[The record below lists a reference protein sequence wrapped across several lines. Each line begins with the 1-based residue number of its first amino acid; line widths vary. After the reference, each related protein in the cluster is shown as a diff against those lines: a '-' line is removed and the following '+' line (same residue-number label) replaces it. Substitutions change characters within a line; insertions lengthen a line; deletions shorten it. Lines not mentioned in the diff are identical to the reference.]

1 MMRLF
6 SRLRLTAAL
15 MICPELRVHSGPEA
29 AKAMGLPCD
38 WLQFGAVG
46 GAVGPI
52 ENGPVGF
59 FSNEEAIASFFGK
72 RAGITRAVQVDSAV
86 PASCPNE
93 FSEPKPWEGILDQA
107 GAKAWLLA
115 APEAELRAMAAHLLA
130 DKPLSQTEVEVQQ
143 LVLLALGASEAISR
157 RVIGAM
163 RSAPAEKSRW
173 SSPVPSEGGRA

>member
-1 MMRLF
+1 MF
-6 SRLRLTAAL
+6 SRLRLTVAL
-15 MICPELRVHSGPEA
+15 MICPELRVHNGPAA
-29 AKAMGLPCD
+29 AKAMELACD
-38 WLQFGAVG
+38 WMQFG
-46 GAVGPI
+46 
-52 ENGPVGF
+52 EGF
-59 FSNEEAIASFFGK
+59 N
-72 RAGITRAVQVDSAV
+72 RAEQADSAV
-86 PASCPNE
+86 PASCPSE
-93 FSEPKPWEGILDQA
+93 FSAPKPWEGILDQA

-130 DKPLSQTEVEVQQ
+130 DRPLSQTEVAVQQ